1 MPNDII
7 AIGGACIDHLSIIT
21 HTADGWEECGK
32 PLAQGGGLAATGAT
46 AIARLGGSV
55 ELWCIVGDDHHGR
68 MIRTELE
75 GDGVDIGQIR
85 VVEGYRS
92 PCSFI
97 EVDSE
102 TGERT
107 IYGSGFGVYPPDVE
121 TYFDPARAVG
131 IKSVLV
137 TSFVPDVAIEVARHA
152 HASGAVVVAD
162 LFRVD
167 GPVSELMHHIDAP
180 IMPEFAVESLAGSFD
195 IPRALDVLAGLGATM
210 PAITVGPEG
219 CYYLVEGQVHH
230 CPAFR
235 IKAVDTT
242 GCGDSFH
249 GAYAYAMA
257 QRWTQHEGI
266 RFASAVAALKAT
278 KLGGRSGL
286 PTMDAVTAFLDERH
300 DEARAYRLAD
310 GVRV

>member
-1 MPNDII
+1 MTSDII
-7 AIGGACIDHLSIIT
+7 AIGGACIDHLSIVT
-21 HTADGWEECGK
+21 RTPDGWEECSK

-55 ELWCIVGDDHHGR
+55 ELWCIVGDDYHGQ

-75 GDGVDIGQIR
+75 RDGVDISQVR

-97 EVDSE
+97 EVDAE

-107 IYGSGFGVYPPDVE
+107 IYGSGFGIYPPNVE
-121 TYFDPARAVG
+121 SYFDPGRAVG
-131 IKSVLV
+131 VKSVLV
-137 TSFVPDVAIEVARHA
+137 TTFIPNVAIEVAKHA
-152 HASGAVVVAD
+152 HAAGSAVVAD
-162 LFRVD
+162 LARVD
-167 GPVSELMHHIDAP
+167 GPVSELIRYVDAP
-180 IMPEFAVESLAGSFD
+180 IMPEFAVDPLVGSFD
-195 IPRALDVLAGLGATM
+195 IPRALDALAGMGATM
-210 PAITVGPEG
+210 PAITVGPKG
-219 CYYLVEGQVHH
+219 CYYLAEGQVYH
-230 CPAFR
+230 CPAFS

-249 GAYAYAMA
+249 GAFTYAMA
-257 QRWTQHEGI
+257 QRWNQHEAI

-286 PTMDAVTAFLDERH
+286 PTLDAVTAFMDERH

-310 GVRV
+310 GTRV